1 MPSISQ
7 IIAQRVRDA
16 AAEATGL
23 AADAIDPLVRPAAN
37 PRFGDYQANLAMPLA
52 KQLGRNPREIAQAII
67 TQLDVAGLCEVPQ
80 IAGPGFINFTLSPAG
95 LAELIRQQAAD
106 DRLGIAPADQPR
118 RVVVDYAGANAAKE
132 MHVGHIRSTVIGDAL
147 ARIIEMLGHEVI
159 RQNHIGDWGTQFGM
173 LCEYLVEQGG
183 ADERSINDLDVFYRQ
198 AKKRFDSDADFA
210 DRARKRVVALQSAD
224 AQTMAIWHRL
234 IELSL
239 EHMQGLFDRMNI
251 TLTPRH
257 VRGESFYNDMLA
269 PTAEELTTAGV
280 ARQSEGALCVFV
292 PGYEAPVMIRKSDG
306 GYGYDATDL
315 AAIRFRIKELIARR
329 IIYVT
334 DARQREHFDKAF
346 WTARQAG
353 WAEAVCLEH
362 APFGAILGEDGKPF
376 KTRSG
381 ETVKLADLL
390 DEAQQRAMAIAEQT
404 NQARP
409 DDDKLDGDELEQVA
423 RVVGIGAMKYADL
436 SSDRIKDYVFSWQRM
451 LAMDGN
457 TGPYLQYACARI
469 QSIFKRAEVDVADL
483 TADWAQLHTPHER
496 ALQIKLLQLPDVIEL
511 VGEKL
516 EPHHL
521 CGYLYDLATAFSAF
535 YENCPVLR
543 AEQPAVG
550 DARLAL
556 CDLTG
561 RALRLG
567 LALLGIEVPR
577 RM

>member
-7 IIAQRVRDA
+7 IIASRIRRA

-23 AADAIDPLVRPAAN
+23 QADSIDPLVRPAAN

-52 KQLGRNPREIAQAII
+52 KKLRQNPRQIAQAII
-67 TQLDVAGLCEVPQ
+67 NQLDVGQLCEVPR
-80 IAGPGFINFTLSPAG
+80 IAGPGFINLTLSATGLAG
-95 LAELIRQQAAD
+95 LIDQQARD
-106 DRLGIAPADQPR
+106 DRLGIDPTDQPQ
-118 RVVVDYAGANAAKE
+118 RVIVDYAGANAAKE

-147 ARIIEMLGHEVI
+147 ARVIQMLGHEVV

-210 DRARKRVVALQSAD
+210 DRARQRVVALQSGDSA
-224 AQTMAIWHRL
+224 TMAIWHRL
-234 IELSL
+234 IELSM

-251 TLTPRH
+251 TLTPQH
-257 VRGESFYNDMLA
+257 VRGESFYNDMLG
-269 PTAEELTTAGV
+269 PTAEELTESGV
-280 ARQSEGALCVFV
+280 ARHSEGALCVFV
-292 PGYEAPVMIRKSDG
+292 PKYEAPVMIRKSDG

-315 AAIRFRIKELIARR
+315 AAIRFRIKELSADR

-346 WTARQAG
+346 WTAREAG
-353 WAEAVCLEH
+353 WAEGVSLEH

-390 DEAQQRAMAIAEQT
+390 DEARQRAMAIAQQA

-409 DDDKLDGDELEQVA
+409 ADDRLDNDELEQVA
-423 RVVGIGAMKYADL
+423 RIVGIGAMKYADL
-436 SSDRIKDYVFSWQRM
+436 CSDRIKDYLFSWQRM

-469 QSIFKRAEVDVADL
+469 QSIFKRAEVEVAEL
-483 TADWAQLHTPHER
+483 TAEFSRLDTAHER
-496 ALQIKLLQLPDVIEL
+496 ALQIKLLQLPDVVSL
-511 VGEKL
+511 VSHKL

-521 CGYLYDLATAFSAF
+521 CGYLYELATAFSAF
-535 YENCPVLR
+535 YENCPVIR
-543 AEQPAVG
+543 AEDPG
-550 DARLAL
+550 LRDARLAL
-556 CDLTG
+556 CDLTQ
-561 RALRLG
+561 RVLRLG
-567 LALLGIEVPR
+567 LGLLGIEVPQ